1 MTASDQRII
10 QLLSRKI
17 RPLGGRF
24 HLRTREKAYPKA
36 VAFV

>member
-1 MTASDQRII
+1 MTASDRRMI
-10 QLLSRKI
+10 LLRSRKI